1 MRRGNSLIMA
11 DAKPSCR
18 LYLQVPALLTAKL
31 EAQLTQALAAASAAC
46 VLLCNIDQ
54 QADEMHLDRL
64 LDRVQAAGVACLI
77 ENDVPCAERL
87 GADGV
92 HIPADA
98 ELYRRARAT
107 LGESANIGAGCGL
120 NRHDAMTLAETG
132 ADYVAFG
139 PVTASDIDAI
149 NLCAELIAWWS
160 EIFVVPCVAWNIDDA
175 EHAARFARLGADFVA
190 PSRSIW
196 QDDNAAGLIAAID
209 DAIRRVRR
217 AA

>member
-1 MRRGNSLIMA
+1 MA
-11 DAKPSCR
+11 DAKPTCR

-31 EAQLTQALAAASAAC
+31 EAQLTQALADTSAAC

-54 QADEMHLDRL
+54 QTDEMHLDRL

-77 ENDVPCAERL
+77 ENDVACAERL

-98 ELYRRARAT
+98 ELYRRARAS
-107 LGESANIGAGCGL
+107 LGESANIGALCGL
-120 NRHDAMTLAETG
+120 NRHDAMRLAEMG

-139 PVTASDIDAI
+139 PEAAGDIDAI
-149 NLCAELIAWWS
+149 NQCAELIAWWS
-160 EIFVVPCVAWNIDDA
+160 EIFVVPCVAWNVNDA
-175 EHAARFARLGADFVA
+175 EQAARFARLGADFVA
-190 PSRSIW
+190 PSRAIW
-196 QDDNAAGLIAAID
+196 QDDNAIAAID

>member
-1 MRRGNSLIMA
+1 MA
-11 DAKPSCR
+11 DARPSCR

-46 VLLCNIDQ
+46 VLFCNIDQ
-54 QADEMHLDRL
+54 QADELHLDRL

-77 ENDVPCAERL
+77 ENDVPCTERL

-98 ELYRRARAT
+98 EPYRRARAT
-107 LGESANIGAGCGL
+107 LGESANIGVGCGL

-132 ADYVAFG
+132 ADYVAFE

-160 EIFVVPCVAWNIDDA
+160 EIFMVPCVAWNINDA

-190 PSRSIW
+190 PSRTIW

>member
-1 MRRGNSLIMA
+1 MA
-11 DAKPSCR
+11 DATPSCR
-18 LYLQVPALLTAKL
+18 LYLQVPAPLTAKL
-31 EAQLTQALAAASAAC
+31 EAQLVQALTDTTVAC
-46 VLLCNIDQ
+46 VLLCNIE

-77 ENDVPCAERL
+77 EKDIECAERL

-92 HIPADA
+92 HVPADA
-98 ELYRRARAT
+98 ELYRRARAS

-120 NRHDAMTLAETG
+120 NRHDAMNMAEIG

-139 PVTASDIDAI
+139 PEIAGDIDAI
-149 NLCAELIAWWS
+149 DQCAELIAWWS

-175 EHAARFARLGADFVA
+175 EQAEDFARRGADFVA
-190 PSRSIW
+190 PSRALW